1 MGDHP
6 PAGHRRRHGILQRP
20 HPPDGRL
27 LQQEDHRPA
36 LQRHAARYVG
46 LRLGP
51 AERRFGTLLRRRGGT
66 LDGEHPEQE
75 LHLDDRLHLL
85 VQHEQGVVAPR
96 RVQVQGRR
104 RQGCMAYRRVH
115 DVGDGI
121 PFRRHGRRRTHGA
134 HLRLQDR
141 LHHRNRGAGR
151 RGAVRRQFARHPP
164 FGRPFD
170 RRPQGHRRLRMAQP
184 RRVGA
189 YGGRAASR
197 STTRTCSCWG
207 T

>member
-1 MGDHP
+1 MGFFN
-6 PAGHRRRHGILQRP
+6 GP

-36 LQRHAARYVG
+36 LQRHAARIRRVT
-46 LRLGP
+46 LGP
-51 AERRFGTLLRRRGGT
+51 AEPSVRYASTAPSWN

-85 VQHEQGVVAPR
+85 VQHEQGVVAPDEYR
-96 RVQVQGRR
+96 YKGRR

-151 RGAVRRQFARHPP
+151 RGAVPTSIRTASAVRTAVRSPARK
-164 FGRPFD
+164 R
-170 RRPQGHRRLRMAQP
+170 HRRLRMAQP

-189 YGGRAASR
+189 YGGRQRADQRRGHVPAE
-197 STTRTCSCWG
+197 G